1 MERLTAQIRSG
12 GPDYDHSHAVV
23 QAPGGAFVMA
33 GRSDSF
39 VNGSCAYLVKI
50 GPELIAGDANGSGE
64 INVSDLLYLVD
75 MVFRGGP
82 DPVHLNA
89 ADVDGDCVINNRDI
103 VYLVDHVFMSGPP
116 PVVGWLG

>member
-1 MERLTAQIRSG
+1 
-12 GPDYDHSHAVV
+12 
-23 QAPGGAFVMA
+23 
-33 GRSDSF
+33 
-39 VNGSCAYLVKI
+39 
-50 GPELIAGDANGSGE
+50 
-64 INVSDLLYLVD
+64 VD